1 MANSSYCSYL
11 MCSKFCTGPD
21 KILSTK
27 EEGGQ
32 EGEMKGGGEREG
44 ERDRERHRVRNR
56 ETEEVNMSIFALLF
70 QKVA

>member
-1 MANSSYCSYL
+1 MADPSYCSYL

-32 EGEMKGGGEREG
+32 EGEMKGGERGREKET
-44 ERDRERHRVRNR
+44 ERDI
-56 ETEEVNMSIFALLF
+56 ETEIER
-70 QKVA
+70 QRR